1 MLDLSKL
8 LALKDIPRA
17 GWLRVGIEHPESV
30 AAHSWG
36 MACLA
41 AILAPDEL
49 DLKKVL
55 LLCIA
60 HDLPEIIV
68 GDITPHDGINPTEKK
83 KRESRAAQEILS
95 DFPVLMSAWKE
106 YDENKT
112 AEAHFVHQIDKL
124 DMGLQAK
131 RYLIETDTSEFKDS
145 ALSKLSD
152 SLKSLL

>member
-8 LALKDIPRA
+8 LELKDLPRA

-41 AILAPDEL
+41 AVLSPDEL
-49 DLKKVL
+49 DLKRVL

-60 HDLPEIIV
+60 HDLPEIIA
-68 GDITPHDGINPTEKK
+68 GDITPHDGISAIEKK
-83 KRESRAAQEILS
+83 KREHSAAKELLS

-106 YDENKT
+106 YEENLT
-112 AEAHFVHQIDKL
+112 PEAHFVHQLDKL

-131 RYLIETDTSEFKDS
+131 RYSGKTDTSEFRAS
-145 ALSKLSD
+145 ALSKLSET
-152 SLKSLL
+152 LKPLL